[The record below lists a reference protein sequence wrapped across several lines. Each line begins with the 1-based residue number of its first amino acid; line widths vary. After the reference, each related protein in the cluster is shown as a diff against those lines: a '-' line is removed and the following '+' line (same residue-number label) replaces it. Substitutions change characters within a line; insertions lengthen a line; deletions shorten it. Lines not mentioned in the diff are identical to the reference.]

1 MFGENGNKNKSDAKR
16 ASRILECLSSP
27 VRLLIVCSLIDGA
40 KNVSA
45 FSSKIGTTK
54 GNISQHLRI
63 LEDNGILESE
73 KRGNMVFYSIKNR
86 KVINLIKEI
95 KKICSEE
102 KLASIK

>member
-1 MFGENGNKNKSDAKR
+1 MFGENGEKDQSDAKR

-27 VRLLIVCSLIDGA
+27 IRLLIVCSLIDGA

-45 FSSKIGTTK
+45 FTSKIGTTK

-73 KRGNMVFYSIKNR
+73 KKGNKVFYSIKN
-86 KVINLIKEI
+86 KKIIKLIKEI
-95 KKICSEE
+95 KKICQKE
-102 KLASIK
+102 KL

>member
-1 MFGENGNKNKSDAKR
+1 MFGENKNNNNAKR

-27 VRLLIVCSLIDGA
+27 VRLLIICSLIDGQ
-40 KNVSA
+40 KNVGE

-63 LEDNGILESE
+63 LEDNGILESV
-73 KRGNMVFYSIKNR
+73 KKGNKVFYSIKNR
-86 KVINLIKEI
+86 KIIKLIKEI

-102 KLASIK
+102 KLSSAK